1 MQNSNETRPCLAG
14 LGLIARL
21 QPYRDT
27 VGKLTIGYGRN
38 LDDCG
43 ITQRDAEQMLRED
56 VEDARTA
63 LLTALPWFRRLD
75 PVRRAVLVDM
85 AFNLGPAG
93 LLKFGRTLSAVE
105 QGDYETAAVE
115 MLDSKWAGQVG
126 QRATRLAEMMRTGE
140 WPAADVD
147 RSGA

>member
-1 MQNSNETRPCLAG
+1 MRIDSAHALIKLHEG
-14 LGLIARL
+14 LRL
-21 QPYRDT
+21 TPYRDT

-38 LDDCG
+38 LDDRG
-43 ITQRDAEQMLRED
+43 ITQRDAETMLRDD
-56 VEDARTA
+56 VADARMA
-63 LLTALPWFRRLD
+63 LASALSWFPELD

-105 QGDYETAAVE
+105 QGDYETAAAE

-126 QRATRLAEMMRTGE
+126 QRATRLSEMMRTGE
-140 WPAADVD
+140 WPAENTAL
-147 RSGA
+147 

>member
-1 MQNSNETRPCLAG
+1 MTIDSAHALIRLHEG
-14 LGLIARL
+14 LRL
-21 QPYRDT
+21 KPYRDT

-38 LDDCG
+38 LDDRG
-43 ITQRDAEQMLRED
+43 ITQRDAETMLRDD
-56 VEDARTA
+56 VADTRTA
-63 LLTALPWFRRLD
+63 LITALPWFAELYGARE
-75 PVRRAVLVDM
+75 AVLIDM

-140 WPAADVD
+140 WPAA
-147 RSGA
+147 G